1 MRTGRVV
8 MALLAVSVVAFSAY
22 ALTASNTVPA
32 TGAGQGAGTIT
43 TYTVSGTAYT
53 LSASD
58 PQLITATTFTINAP
72 SPSAARV
79 VEAKLGSAAYQ
90 SCSLSSSTAT
100 TSTWSCPVP
109 NVSVAGA
116 GSLLVAAAQ

>member
-8 MALLAVSVVAFSAY
+8 MALLAVAVVAFSAY
-22 ALTASNTVPA
+22 ALTAANTVPA

-43 TYTVSGTAYT
+43 TYTVSGADHT
-53 LSASD
+53 LSTSN
-58 PQLITATTFTINAP
+58 PQLITATAFTIDAP
-72 SPSAARV
+72 YPSEARV

-109 NVSVAGA
+109 NISVTGA
-116 GSLLVAAAQ
+116 GSLQVAAAQ